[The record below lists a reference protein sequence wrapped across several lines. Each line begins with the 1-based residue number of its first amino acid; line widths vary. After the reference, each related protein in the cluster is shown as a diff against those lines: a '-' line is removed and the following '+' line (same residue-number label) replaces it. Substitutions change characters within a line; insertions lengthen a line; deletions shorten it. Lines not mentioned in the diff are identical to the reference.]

1 MFLKMIINKVC
12 AKNWV
17 ANKMKWGI
25 LPQRIVIK
33 IFTQQLNEPWT
44 PKDCYDLKV
53 VSRFCLVLLWPVLI
67 LATDDSSGR
76 LQDSTEVSDGI
87 ILFANV
93 FSFPHHKLDSR
104 PFETHAVNIE
114 QDCIEICSQISR
126 CRSLNFKHGA
136 EESGEF
142 DCHLLDNDKFNS
154 SALFE
159 KNPDFHHYSLA
170 VSRWNPSITF
180 FPFIFLRSI

>member
-1 MFLKMIINKVC
+1 MNHEHRKIVMIS
-12 AKNWV
+12 
-17 ANKMKWGI
+17 KWY
-25 LPQRIVIK
+25 QDFV
-33 IFTQQLNEPWT
+33 
-44 PKDCYDLKV
+44 
-53 VSRFCLVLLWPVLI
+53 LVLLWPVLI

-170 VSRWNPSITF
+170 VSR
-180 FPFIFLRSI
+180 

>member
-1 MFLKMIINKVC
+1 M
-12 AKNWV
+12 
-17 ANKMKWGI
+17 
-25 LPQRIVIK
+25 QRIGWQTKWSEGFYNNELLPKSLHNSWMNHEHRK
-33 IFTQQLNEPWT
+33 IVMISKCKWYQDF
-44 PKDCYDLKV
+44 V
-53 VSRFCLVLLWPVLI
+53 LVLLWPVLI

-104 PFETHAVNIE
+104 PFETHAVNSE

-136 EESGEF
+136 EESDEF

-170 VSRWNPSITF
+170 VSRWNPSTTF
-180 FPFIFLRSI
+180 FPFIFLRLI

>member
-1 MFLKMIINKVC
+1 
-12 AKNWV
+12 
-17 ANKMKWGI
+17 MKWGI
-25 LPQRIVIK
+25 LQQRIVTK

-93 FSFPHHKLDSR
+93 FHFRITSSTQDHLKLTQLTLSKI
-104 PFETHAVNIE
+104 V
-114 QDCIEICSQISR
+114 
-126 CRSLNFKHGA
+126 L
-136 EESGEF
+136 
-142 DCHLLDNDKFNS
+142 KFV
-154 SALFE
+154 LRF
-159 KNPDFHHYSLA
+159 LA
-170 VSRWNPSITF
+170 VDR
-180 FPFIFLRSI
+180 